1 MENIKVKSID
11 LEEVNE
17 LLKTC
22 PKLIRDYVKS
32 LERCYEMSK
41 QTNKMAIKK
50 IRELTNGRE

>member
-32 LERCYEMSK
+32 LERLYEMSQ